1 MSTGLYLRATHPG
14 SQAHNIVTQRKKA
27 RFITWRKTHS
37 LVIHFCEQK
46 GQRRK
51 QKKKKNP

>member
-1 MSTGLYLRATHPG
+1 MPTGLYLRATYPE

-27 RFITWRKTHS
+27 LSITWRKTHS